1 MIIKLVFENRDS
13 IELNPEQ
20 KEVLNLEQ
28 RPKEYSYNEY
38 SYLLKEI
45 FITEDSNAVLKIR
58 TSDMVLADIKRYY
71 NDDELKKFVNMMIDN
86 MAKKTI
92 DEVKENLQE
101 DYSEFVISNDRGI
114 ILAYLSENS

>member
-45 FITEDSNAVLKIR
+45 FITEDSTKVVLKIR
-58 TSDMVLADIKRYY
+58 TSDMVLADVKRYY
-71 NDDELKKFVNMMIDN
+71 NDDELKKFVNMMMDLTG
-86 MAKKTI
+86 KTI

-114 ILAYLSENS
+114 VLAYLSENS

>member
-1 MIIKLVFENRDS
+1 MIIKLIFENRDS

-45 FITEDSNAVLKIR
+45 FITEDSTKVVLKIR
-58 TSDMVLADIKRYY
+58 TSDMVLADVKRYY
-71 NDDELKKFVNMMIDN
+71 NDDELKEFVNMMID
-86 MAKKTI
+86 MSKKTI

>member
-45 FITEDSNAVLKIR
+45 FITEDSTKVVLKIR
-58 TSDMVLADIKRYY
+58 TSDMVLADVKRYY
-71 NDDELKKFVNMMIDN
+71 NDDELKKIVNMMMDLTG
-86 MAKKTI
+86 KTI

-114 ILAYLSENS
+114 VLAYLSENS

>member
-45 FITEDSNAVLKIR
+45 FITEDSTKVVLKIR
-58 TSDMVLADIKRYY
+58 TSDMVLADVKRYY
-71 NDDELKKFVNMMIDN
+71 NDDELKKFVNMMVDLTG
-86 MAKKTI
+86 KTI

-114 ILAYLSENS
+114 VLAYLSENS

>member
-45 FITEDSNAVLKIR
+45 FITEDSTKVVLKIR
-58 TSDMVLADIKRYY
+58 TSDMVLADVKRYY
-71 NDDELKKFVNMMIDN
+71 NDDELKKFVNMMMDLTG
-86 MAKKTI
+86 KTI

-114 ILAYLSENS
+114 LLAYLSENS

>member
-45 FITEDSNAVLKIR
+45 FITEDSTKVVKIR
-58 TSDMVLADIKRYY
+58 TSDMIFADIERYY
-71 NDDELKKFVNMMIDN
+71 NDDELKKFVNMMID
-86 MAKKTI
+86 MAKKNI
-92 DEVKENLQE
+92 SEIKQNLQE

-114 ILAYLSENS
+114 LLAYLSENS

>member
-45 FITEDSNAVLKIR
+45 FITEDSTKVVLKIR

-71 NDDELKKFVNMMIDN
+71 NDDELKKFVNMMMDLTG
-86 MAKKTI
+86 KTI

-114 ILAYLSENS
+114 VLAYLSENS

>member
-1 MIIKLVFENRDS
+1 MIIKLIFENRDS

-45 FITEDSNAVLKIR
+45 FITEDSTKVVLKIR
-58 TSDMVLADIKRYY
+58 TSDMVLADVKRYH
-71 NDDELKKFVNMMIDN
+71 NDDELKEFVNMMID
-86 MAKKTI
+86 MSKKTI